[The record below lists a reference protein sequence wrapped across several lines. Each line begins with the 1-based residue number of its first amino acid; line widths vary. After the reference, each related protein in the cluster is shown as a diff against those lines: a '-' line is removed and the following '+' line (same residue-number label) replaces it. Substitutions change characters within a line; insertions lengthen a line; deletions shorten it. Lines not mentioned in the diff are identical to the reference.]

1 MRVLYLTDSL
11 SDLDGVGRYTLRL
24 VSALEALLP
33 ELEVEVLL
41 ARKHRPTSEST
52 PAHWKVKVQLP
63 PDYYFYMS
71 RARFWGNT
79 LRCLPGLA
87 AAARRADV
95 VHAIKDYPHNWLA
108 LQAARLAGKPCV
120 ATAHGTYTL
129 QPLLDD
135 RHRGRAAATYAGLD
149 HMISVSNYTRGRLLE
164 TLAGRPPAADKITS
178 IPNAVD
184 AEHYRAPPELGVQP
198 WHGKRFCLG
207 LGEVKQRKGHHL
219 ALAAWCRVA
228 REQEDLHYF
237 LVGRRSGDAY
247 EHSLLKIAAEA
258 GVQQRLHLVGNVSE
272 AQKIDCLQRAEV
284 FVHTPVTASD
294 GGFEGFGIVYLEA
307 AASGTASI
315 GTLDCGAE
323 DAILPDETGFLVE
336 QNSAAVEVALRRLL
350 GDRDLRARMGALGR
364 EFAVRCNWAD
374 NAAAVSEIYREVLA

>member
-1 MRVLYLTDSL
+1 
-11 SDLDGVGRYTLRL
+11 
-24 VSALEALLP
+24 
-33 ELEVEVLL
+33 
-41 ARKHRPTSEST
+41 
-52 PAHWKVKVQLP
+52 
-63 PDYYFYMS
+63 
-71 RARFWGNT
+71 
-79 LRCLPGLA
+79 
-87 AAARRADV
+87 
-95 VHAIKDYPHNWLA
+95 
-108 LQAARLAGKPCV
+108 
-120 ATAHGTYTL
+120 
-129 QPLLDD
+129 
-135 RHRGRAAATYAGLD
+135 
-149 HMISVSNYTRGRLLE
+149 
-164 TLAGRPPAADKITS
+164 
-178 IPNAVD
+178 
-184 AEHYRAPPELGVQP
+184 
-198 WHGKRFCLG
+198 
-207 LGEVKQRKGHHL
+207 
-219 ALAAWCRVA
+219 
-228 REQEDLHYF
+228 
-237 LVGRRSGDAY
+237 
-247 EHSLLKIAAEA
+247 LKIAAEA